1 MIEIVNTKHGA
12 GAGVYVGR
20 PSVLGN
26 PYRVEDGGRERAV
39 RWYRDWLRA
48 AWKRGRQEKTE
59 LLRLARLY
67 KAHGTLTLV
76 CWCAPQACHAEVI
89 QEAVLGIVEKGL
101 V

>member
-1 MIEIVNTKHGA
+1 V
-12 GAGVYVGR
+12 
-20 PSVLGN
+20 
-26 PYRVEDGGRERAV
+26 
-39 RWYRDWLRA
+39 
-48 AWKRGRQEKTE
+48 
-59 LLRLARLY
+59 RLARLY